1 MKARRTAIKTKNYKF
16 RVYPNE
22 TQIEL
27 FNKTVGCRRLIWN
40 MFLNF
45 HEEDYKLNGKS
56 LSQYDAVNLLSKLK
70 KCEDY
75 NFLNEVDSSALRI
88 SIEDLYQSY

>member
-1 MKARRTAIKTKNYKF
+1 MRRPAIKTKNYKF

-40 MFLNF
+40 MFLNL
-45 HEEDYKLNGKS
+45 HEEDYQLNKKS
-56 LSQYDAVNLLSKLK
+56 LSQYEAVNLLSKLK

-75 NFLNEVDSSALRI
+75 NFLNEVDSSTLRI
-88 SIEDLYQSY
+88 TVEDLFTSY